1 MTNNQT
7 NVLDTLHGL
16 GLPPNLDEAEAQAWR
31 RWLPGG
37 RLPWRELASFET
49 EIAEL
54 EERHREVERERDEI
68 AARLQG
74 APAQDTEALAEW
86 ERSGRRGARPEPSQ
100 PKLEAELKRS
110 QDHLYALHTAIDKVS
125 TERVAH
131 VEKHRARLVKEAGE
145 VAGQAH
151 ERATRA
157 LDEAA
162 EAREA
167 LVQARRVE
175 VWARLYPDPVIGQEP
190 IWNQLGGGLKRV
202 LELLGTQ
209 NLIVTQQVLEALR
222 ADIDW
227 IAGAVTSAQASKL
240 EGSRPP
246 TQDERERAR
255 DRQIDEGA
263 RLRRQLA
270 ADRRTGALEDARRK
284 L

>member
-1 MTNNQT
+1 
-7 NVLDTLHGL
+7 V
-16 GLPPNLDEAEAQAWR
+16 
-31 RWLPGG
+31 
-37 RLPWRELASFET
+37 
-49 EIAEL
+49 
-54 EERHREVERERDEI
+54 
-68 AARLQG
+68 
-74 APAQDTEALAEW
+74 
-86 ERSGRRGARPEPSQ
+86 
-100 PKLEAELKRS
+100 
-110 QDHLYALHTAIDKVS
+110 
-125 TERVAH
+125 
-131 VEKHRARLVKEAGE
+131 
-145 VAGQAH
+145 
-151 ERATRA
+151 RA

-175 VWARLYPDPVIGQEP
+175 VWAQLYSDPVIGQEP

-209 NLIVTQQVLEALR
+209 NIVTTQQVLEALR

-227 IAGAVTSAQASKL
+227 IAGAVTGAQASKL
-240 EGSRPP
+240 GGSRPL

-270 ADRRTGALEDARRK
+270 ADRRTGALEDAERK